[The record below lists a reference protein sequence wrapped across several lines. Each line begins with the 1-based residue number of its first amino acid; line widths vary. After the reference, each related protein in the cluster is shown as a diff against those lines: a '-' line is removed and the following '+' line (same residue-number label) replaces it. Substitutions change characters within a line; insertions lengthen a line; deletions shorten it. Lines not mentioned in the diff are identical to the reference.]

1 MAFDVNKFAE
11 DVSGDVVGGV
21 VIVYTG
27 TEHKEAARVNPE
39 GEWIVADEFK
49 VEVAEAPAK
58 KVVNKKA
65 AE

>member
-11 DVSGDVVGGV
+11 DAGGDVVGGV

-27 TEHKEAARVNPE
+27 TEHKEAARVNSE

-58 KVVNKKA
+58 KVANKKV